1 VPDVAEF
8 FFHAGQFWIIAEAN
22 LAYNAATDLRGGI
35 MGFKSA
41 LLAGV
46 FLTFSVTAVEAGGA
60 ATPPVSQINIPNI
73 NPGLE
78 RRFELL
84 RQKEANERM
93 QRENSEDTQKMV
105 SLAAELKQYSEAAVL
120 PPEAVRK
127 ANELEKVAKRLR
139 RRLNDRMLMIR
150 AR

>member
-1 VPDVAEF
+1 MLLNFSSIRLILDYSR
-8 FFHAGQFWIIAEAN
+8 AGIWPIMPPQF
-22 LAYNAATDLRGGI
+22 LRGGI
-35 MGFKSA
+35 MGVKPA
-41 LLAGV
+41 V
-46 FLTFSVTAVEAGGA
+46 FVGLVLCFFVTAVEAGNSAAAPGA
-60 ATPPVSQINIPNI
+60 QINIPNI
-73 NPGLE
+73 NPGVE

-93 QRENSEDTQKMV
+93 QRENNEDTQKMV
-105 SLAAELKQYSEAAVL
+105 LLAAELRQYSEAAIL

>member
-1 VPDVAEF
+1 M
-8 FFHAGQFWIIAEAN
+8 
-22 LAYNAATDLRGGI
+22 
-35 MGFKSA
+35 MGVKPSV
-41 LLAGV
+41 LVGLC
-46 FLTFSVTAVEAGGA
+46 LCFSVTAVEADGSGTA
-60 ATPPVSQINIPNI
+60 PSAQINIPNI
-73 NPGLE
+73 NPSVE

-105 SLAAELKQYSEAAVL
+105 SLAAELKQYAEAADGSSL

-127 ANELEKVAKRLR
+127 ANELEKLARRVRHRLS
-139 RRLNDRMLMIR
+139 DKMLGIG

>member
-1 VPDVAEF
+1 
-8 FFHAGQFWIIAEAN
+8 
-22 LAYNAATDLRGGI
+22 
-35 MGFKSA
+35 MGVKPA
-41 LLAGV
+41 VLVGLC
-46 FLTFSVTAVEAGGA
+46 LCFSVAAVEADGSGA
-60 ATPPVSQINIPNI
+60 APGAQINIPNI
-73 NPGLE
+73 NPGVE